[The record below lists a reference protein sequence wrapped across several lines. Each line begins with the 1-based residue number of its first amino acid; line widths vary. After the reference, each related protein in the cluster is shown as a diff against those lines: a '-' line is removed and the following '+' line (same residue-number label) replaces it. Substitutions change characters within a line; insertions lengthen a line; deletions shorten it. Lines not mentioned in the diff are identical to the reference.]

1 MATFFFCGIGGIGMS
16 AIALYL
22 QKKGER
28 VLGSDRSFDQEQN
41 IEMKERLLKEGISL
55 FPQDGSGVTGDVDFL
70 VVSSAVEKSILDVKK
85 AIDLSLPIKKRAE
98 LLAEIFHSFEKRIA
112 VAGTSGKT
120 SVTAMTAH
128 VLYHLNKH
136 PVMINGGIM
145 LNSYHDEEPSN
156 LIFDTGDTI
165 VIESDES
172 DGSIEL
178 YNPFISVLNN
188 ISLDHKPLEEIKPLF
203 ERFLERALFGCVIN
217 LDCEHTKTIS
227 LPNKKI
233 VSFSVE
239 KDKSATLFAH
249 EISQTP
255 QGISFVLNEKKYS
268 LPFIGL
274 HNLSNALACVSVC
287 LLMGIKIEDSLN
299 ALKNFKGTH
308 RRLEK
313 VGSVQGI
320 TVIDDY
326 AHNEEKIKA
335 ALSSL
340 KVLLNKEEHL
350 FVVFQPHGFAPLK
363 LMKEGL
369 IQMLKQ
375 ELTEQVSFLMLPVY
389 YVGGTVDK
397 SISSIEVTEPL
408 FMSGKKAVCFETRDA
423 VKKHILDRVKPNDT
437 IVVMGARDSSLSDF
451 AAEILKDLKRVFSKE
466 EK

>member
-28 VLGSDRSFDQEQN
+28 VLGSDRSFDKEQN
-41 IEMKERLLKEGISL
+41 LEMKNRLLKEGIKL
-55 FPQDGSGVTGDVDFL
+55 FPQDGSGVTKEIDFL
-70 VVSSAVEKSILDVKK
+70 IVSSAVEESILDVKK
-85 AIDLSLPIKKRAE
+85 ALELSIPIKKRAG
-98 LLAEIFHSFEKRIA
+98 LLADIFHTFNKRIA
-112 VAGTSGKT
+112 IAGTSGKT

-128 VLYHLNKH
+128 ILYHLDKH

-145 LNSYHDEEPSN
+145 LNSYHHEEPSN

-165 VIESDES
+165 VIEADES

-203 ERFLERALFGCVIN
+203 EKFLARASLGCVIN

-249 EISQTP
+249 DVSQSP
-255 QGISFVLNEKKYS
+255 QGISFVLNNKKYS
-268 LPFIGL
+268 LPFIGI
-274 HNLSNALACVSVC
+274 HNLSNALTAVCAC
-287 LLMGIKIEDSLN
+287 LLMDIEVDE
-299 ALKNFKGTH
+299 ALSALATFKGTH

-313 VGSVQGI
+313 LGSVQGI
-320 TVIDDY
+320 SVIDDY

-335 ALSSL
+335 TLLAL
-340 KVLLNKEEHL
+340 KELLAPNEHL

-369 IQMLKQ
+369 IQMLTQ
-375 ELTEQVSFLMLPVY
+375 ELNEQVSFLMLPVY
-389 YVGGTVDK
+389 YAGGTVDK
-397 SISSIEVTEPL
+397 SISSFEVVEPL
-408 FMSGKKAVCFETRDA
+408 FMSGKKAVCFESRDLLE
-423 VKKHILDRVKPNDT
+423 KHILDRVKPKDT

-451 AAEILKDLKRVFSKE
+451 AGKILNDLKEAVKGV
-466 EK
+466 

>member
-1 MATFFFCGIGGIGMS
+1 M
-16 AIALYL
+16 
-22 QKKGER
+22 
-28 VLGSDRSFDQEQN
+28 
-41 IEMKERLLKEGISL
+41 
-55 FPQDGSGVTGDVDFL
+55 
-70 VVSSAVEKSILDVKK
+70 SSAVEKSILDVKK
-85 AIDLSLPIKKRAE
+85 ALDLSIPIKKRAE
-98 LLAEIFHSFEKRIA
+98 LLSEIFHSFEKRIA
-112 VAGTSGKT
+112 IAGTSGKT
-120 SVTAMTAH
+120 SVTAMTSH
-128 VLYHLNKH
+128 VLYHLKKH

-145 LNSYHDEEPSN
+145 LNSYHNESPSN

-203 ERFLERALFGCVIN
+203 ERFLERASLGCVIN

-239 KDKSATLFAH
+239 KDETATLFAH
-249 EISQTP
+249 DILQKP
-255 QGISFVLNEKKYS
+255 QGISFILNGKKYS

-274 HNLSNALACVSVC
+274 HNLSNALSCVAACI
-287 LLMGIKIEDSLN
+287 LMGIEVEDALN
-299 ALKNFKGTH
+299 ALQTFKGTH

-313 VGSVQGI
+313 VGSVHEI
-320 TVIDDY
+320 TVVDDY

-340 KVLLNKEEHL
+340 KVLLNKDEHL

-363 LMKEGL
+363 LMKDGL
-369 IQMLKQ
+369 IQMLRQ

-408 FMSGKKAVCFETRDA
+408 FMSGKKAVSFETREA
-423 VKKHILDRVKPNDT
+423 VKKHILDRVKSKDT

-451 AAEILKDLKRVFSKE
+451 ATEILKDLKSMFSQEGK
-466 EK
+466 